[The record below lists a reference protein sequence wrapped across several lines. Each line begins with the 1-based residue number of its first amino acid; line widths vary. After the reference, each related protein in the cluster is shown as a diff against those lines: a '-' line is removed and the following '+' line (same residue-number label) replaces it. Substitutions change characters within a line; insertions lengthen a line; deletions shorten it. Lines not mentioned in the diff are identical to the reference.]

1 MDNIQVFRD
10 LVSQLNNNQIKDY
23 YTEIFGKIDNDQYL
37 LENDYESMRECI
49 SDPYELANL
58 EIEQL
63 ESEIKKVVKKLER
76 EQK

>member
-10 LVSQLNNNQIKDY
+10 LVSRLDNNQIKDY

-37 LENDYESMRECI
+37 LEEDYESMKECI

-58 EIEQL
+58 EVEQL
-63 ESEIKKVVKKLER
+63 ETEIEKLVEKLKGQ
-76 EQK
+76 QK